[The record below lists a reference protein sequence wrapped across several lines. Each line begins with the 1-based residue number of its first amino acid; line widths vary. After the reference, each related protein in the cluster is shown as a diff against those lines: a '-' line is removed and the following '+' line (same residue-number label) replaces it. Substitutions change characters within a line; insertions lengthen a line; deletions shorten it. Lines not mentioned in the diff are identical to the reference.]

1 MSPKRLSAPSA
12 PAMNAAL
19 PGGMIAAVLALTLM
33 GPFTSDGMLPAL
45 PALAAEFGAGADRV
59 QLTITAATFGVA
71 IGQLLLGTLSDALG
85 RRGLLLAG
93 GVGMVLA
100 SVLGAVSTSLPVLIL
115 ACGLL
120 GLTSAAGLALGRAVL
135 SDRLSRGPLTRAYSL
150 WGAVVGVAPIVAAVG
165 GAQLLTF
172 TGWRSIF
179 WAFALLALVT
189 LALTLFGL
197 PETLPPERRAATSVR
212 SFVGSLAAVIR
223 SRLFVASSLIAGLG
237 FASVFAY
244 VSASPFILQTML
256 GFSPAMFSLVL
267 AADGVGLMIASAIAA
282 KLALRV
288 EPTRLISIGL
298 TIASL
303 GALVALYAVAA
314 DAVNAFTMIAS
325 MLLVGGSMGF
335 VFGAATSLALLELGH
350 LAGTALAVMGALQF
364 VFAGIAAPLVGVA
377 GDRSAGPYAF
387 VVTATVVGSWIALA
401 YAARSLN
408 GRWHAS
414 AGAGVAA
421 AAERE
426 G

>member
-12 PAMNAAL
+12 SAMNAAL
-19 PGGMIAAVLALTLM
+19 PGGMIAAVIALTLM

-45 PALAAEFGAGADRV
+45 PALAAEFGASADRV

-71 IGQLLLGTLSDALG
+71 IGQLLLGTLSDARG

-135 SDRLSRGPLTRAYSL
+135 SDRLSGGPLTRAYSL

-377 GDRSAGPYAF
+377 GDRSAAPYA
-387 VVTATVVGSWIALA
+387 VVVSVAVVGSWIALA

-414 AGAGVAA
+414 AAAGVAA